1 MKIKKLSSIVLLLP
15 LLMLFYGCTH
25 KVYVPVERKV
35 EVRFSERDTLV
46 MATLPTETS
55 SVITNDTT
63 ATVSTS
69 VAEATVVVKTDTIY
83 LNIRNR
89 DTAVPLSTKV
99 RVVERFT
106 TEPTPYPVEVVKREK
121 YTAWYDYIIR
131 LLGVPSF
138 IILVYLILRKKW
150 KFGPQ

>member
-1 MKIKKLSSIVLLLP
+1 MKKLFFCLIFLCLFASSLH
-15 LLMLFYGCTH
+15 GCTH

-46 MATLPTETS
+46 MATLPAETS
-55 SVITNDTT
+55 SVVTNDTT

-69 VAEATVVVKTDTIY
+69 VAEATVVVRTDTIY
-83 LNIRNR
+83 LNLRNR
-89 DTAVPLSTKV
+89 DTVVPLSTKV
-99 RVVERFT
+99 RVVERFM
-106 TEPTPYPVEVVKREK
+106 TEPTPYPVEVVKRER

-138 IILVYLILRKKW
+138 IVLVYLILRKKW
-150 KFGPQ
+150 KFGSQ